1 MTTYHGQ
8 VKTPLDAILLFEACR
23 VGILPRVQHRLSDRD
38 RAKIAHGCVYVWDE
52 HEAAIRRWTDGKS
65 WSASRVFGAFLTYRE
80 TYGDSNCNNNSKQSA
95 SNGTS
100 GSSSPVAVVKPDGLV
115 RYSLLVETTT
125 GQRLHLVSYVSSR
138 TTTEELIQPSYDPFF
153 KNLKIPFGLYPDT
166 LVPTMHRQPPQH
178 QYLQHQQPV
187 FNSANGCYPNPVQYA
202 PRQFYSPPTVS
213 VYPPFVFYPAQHP
226 QVQQASIVH
235 HAYSVPPH
243 NNQHY
248 SHYQHTP
255 IPYCQTTVVTPTVVT
270 DDKERLVDFNTK
282 LYQSQNSTS
291 LHIPCQ
297 KRSPIQKNCAK
308 SHFKSI
314 TQRRSPTTAANPV
327 VVNARETNLVKPMSK
342 STSAIELSDL
352 KPLINSENF
361 KLPVLSL
368 PSETSWTTK
377 SGVDARAI
385 KVLDRK
391 FTL

>member
-23 VGILPRVQHRLSDRD
+23 VGILPRVQHRLSDHD
-38 RAKIAHGCVYVWDE
+38 RAKIAHGYVYVWDE

-80 TYGDSNCNNNSKQSA
+80 TYGDSNCSNHSKQSSSAA
-95 SNGTS
+95 SNS

-115 RYSLLVETTT
+115 RYSLLIETTT
-125 GQRLHLVSYVSSR
+125 GQRLHLVSYVSSK

-166 LVPTMHRQPPQH
+166 LVPTMHRQSP
-178 QYLQHQQPV
+178 QHQQPV
-187 FNSANGCYPNPVQYA
+187 FSLANGCYPNPVQYA
-202 PRQFYSPPTVS
+202 PRQFYSPPTVP
-213 VYPPFVFYPAQHP
+213 VYPPFVFYPPQHS

-255 IPYCQTTVVTPTVVT
+255 IPYYQTTAVTPTVVT
-270 DDKERLVDFNTK
+270 NDKEGLGDFNTK
-282 LYQSQNSTS
+282 LYPSQNSTS

-297 KRSPIQKNCAK
+297 KRSPIQKHCAK
-308 SHFKSI
+308 SPFKSI

-327 VVNARETNLVKPMSK
+327 VVNAREIKPMKRMLK
-342 STSAIELSDL
+342 STSATELSAL

-368 PSETSWTTK
+368 PSEPSWTAK